1 MKNFNIK
8 KKFIILS
15 FLITI
20 TIVILGAVA
29 YIKSEAMLKEY
40 NNSVTLSANQE
51 TLLQLIGEALQTGQA
66 LRNIYIDFKDQK
78 AIDNL
83 AEAIKNMNILME
95 SLKKSDLSVYNELI
109 ELYKP
114 FYQDTN
120 DLHIQALAAN
130 KLNSKQILNNTDLWR
145 AYKKVLKEDKNRLN
159 EESKK
164 SQEIFALI
172 MKESIYGMM
181 LGLIAVL
188 VVIMGIFFIV
198 SREIVHSVKVIHEGL
213 MSFFAYLGNKKE
225 LILTISL
232 DAQDEF
238 GEMAKAINRNILLIE
253 DGLAKDEKMVANTLD
268 VAEQIVQG
276 HLSETI
282 SEIPNNPQLLELKNT
297 FNKMLQQ
304 LNHNIGMIVDVV
316 NDYTHNNFIRR
327 IVYSNVNGEIEQ
339 LMIGVNTFGQG
350 MEKTLKSNFENGLN
364 LKYQAVVLRN
374 FVEQLSHA
382 SNEQAASLEETSA
395 ALEEI
400 TSNIASNNNKAATMA
415 IRANE
420 AKSATIDGEELATLT
435 VASMDEIVQA
445 TTSIN
450 EAVAIIET
458 IAFQTNIL
466 SLNAAVEAAT
476 AGEAGKGF
484 AVVAQEVRSLAN
496 RSAEAAKTI
505 KELTRMAKDKA
516 NSGSE
521 VSVKM
526 IEGFRKIAFKINET
540 TDLVNDVAYANKEQ
554 MLGIEQI
561 NEAVTQLDQMTQES
575 ADMSNDTD
583 VISSHVASMAQQLT
597 DDAMQKEF
605 GGKETIINTYHQRE
619 MEVLTQKTQRNVAM
633 KGLGYK
639 RSNTKSTKDIKQIMH
654 QDSNTSEKWDSF

>member
-1 MKNFNIK
+1 MR
-8 KKFIILS
+8 
-15 FLITI
+15 
-20 TIVILGAVA
+20 
-29 YIKSEAMLKEY
+29 E
-40 NNSVTLSANQE
+40 SAS
-51 TLLQLIGEALQTGQA
+51 G
-66 LRNIYIDFKDQK
+66 
-78 AIDNL
+78 
-83 AEAIKNMNILME
+83 
-95 SLKKSDLSVYNELI
+95 S
-109 ELYKP
+109 
-114 FYQDTN
+114 
-120 DLHIQALAAN
+120 
-130 KLNSKQILNNTDLWR
+130 
-145 AYKKVLKEDKNRLN
+145 
-159 EESKK
+159 
-164 SQEIFALI
+164 
-172 MKESIYGMM
+172 
-181 LGLIAVL
+181 
-188 VVIMGIFFIV
+188 
-198 SREIVHSVKVIHEGL
+198 
-213 MSFFAYLGNKKE
+213 
-225 LILTISL
+225 
-232 DAQDEF
+232 
-238 GEMAKAINRNILLIE
+238 
-253 DGLAKDEKMVANTLD
+253 
-268 VAEQIVQG
+268 
-276 HLSETI
+276 
-282 SEIPNNPQLLELKNT
+282 
-297 FNKMLQQ
+297 
-304 LNHNIGMIVDVV
+304 
-316 NDYTHNNFIRR
+316 HNNFIRR